1 MPAGVVNRDDSSVY
15 PEGMETVPVPFTRF
29 GCSAENL
36 PVSQRDEWARLSK
49 PYNGRAIDHR
59 SVITISH
66 ASNHN
71 IHHPCIHPHI
81 GIAAK

>member
-36 PVSQRDEWARLSK
+36 PVSQRDEWARLSQ
-49 PYNGRAIDHR
+49 PYNRRTIYRR

-66 ASNHN
+66 AITHIINTTQA
-71 IHHPCIHPHI
+71 CIQYKD
-81 GIAAK
+81 GS